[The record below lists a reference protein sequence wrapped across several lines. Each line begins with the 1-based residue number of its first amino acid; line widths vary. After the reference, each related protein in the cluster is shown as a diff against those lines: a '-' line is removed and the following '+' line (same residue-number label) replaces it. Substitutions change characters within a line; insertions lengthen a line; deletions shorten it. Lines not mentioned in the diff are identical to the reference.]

1 MLENREHHYVV
12 ELGGLER
19 QRLSNVLTH
28 ALPFPRCTVSHLVV
42 YTDTV
47 RDTLGGEIQKR
58 SVQPA
63 TQVAH
68 ARSLAD
74 VRICGLE
81 TRASNEMVQRSVGHY
96 LSS

>member
-12 ELGGLER
+12 ELGGLQR
-19 QRLSNVLTH
+19 QRFPNVLTH
-28 ALPFPRCTVSHLVV
+28 ALPFPCCPVSHLVV
-42 YTDTV
+42 YADTV
-47 RDTLGGEIQKR
+47 RDTLGGEVQKR

-63 TQVAH
+63 TQIAH

-74 VRICGLE
+74 VGICGLE
-81 TRASNEMVQRSVGHY
+81 TQPSDEMVQRGVGHY

>member
-12 ELGGLER
+12 ELRGFKR

-28 ALPFPRCTVSHLVV
+28 ALPFPRCAVSHLVV
-42 YTDTV
+42 YADTV
-47 RDTLGGEIQKR
+47 RDTPGGEIQKR
-58 SVQPA
+58 CVQPA
-63 TQVAH
+63 TQIAN

-81 TRASNEMVQRSVGHY
+81 TQPSDEMIQGSVGHY